1 MESAGFLKTRS
12 FLAVWTST
20 PILKML
26 GNAEEMEAVAAGER
40 SEVLGEL
47 RQTDGACG
55 DLVEVVAGQPI
66 FLGGVHWRAKK

>member
-1 MESAGFLKTRS
+1 
-12 FLAVWTST
+12 
-20 PILKML
+20 ML